1 MNGFP
6 RILRHLRKAFNMK
19 ERDQGKQ
26 GQGRRRNDNPRGTY
40 SLRNKEELEGKKI
53 IVILQDIGVD
63 IAS

>member
-1 MNGFP
+1 
-6 RILRHLRKAFNMK
+6 MK